1 MKNRFNLC
9 LAISL
14 STICLLLACESKFNE
29 QKPEGVEFADIQL
42 KDRVSANLTLDEKI
56 SQIEKS
62 AFKLKNIIS
71 LFRKLQLNDD
81 TAYTPIDLLLD
92 LTSELKKGLPRG
104 LKGLYAKQSQIHIP
118 ISKLSTECQRVD
130 AIFKTLEPKSIQSE
144 GGETKIEISAVI
156 SIKSCFSKD
165 FVDAFEIH
173 AQGAN
178 LSLIIKS
185 EAFTKLFSKMLPDVP
200 DEIKKLTSSC
210 NFTGDEQSFITQV
223 NCNQLAIPLS
233 ETESALL
240 DSFSYFPAGETRLEG
255 TGKIFGLQGLKA
267 LLYLKLRDGAPPE
280 IKISN
285 VEPASTFSSPA
296 SSDKK

>member
-1 MKNRFNLC
+1 MKYRFNHYLF
-9 LAISL
+9 LSL
-14 STICLLLACESKFNE
+14 STVCLLLACESKFNE

-71 LFRKLQLNDD
+71 LFRKFQLNDD
-81 TAYTPIDLLLD
+81 TTYTPIDLLLD
-92 LTSELKKGLPRG
+92 ITSELKKGLPRG

-118 ISKLSTECQRVD
+118 ISNLSSECQKVD
-130 AIFKTLEPKSIQSE
+130 AIFKTLEPKNIQSE
-144 GGETKIEISAVI
+144 GGETKIELSAVI
-156 SIKSCFSKD
+156 SMKTCFSKD
-165 FVDAFEIH
+165 FIDAFEIH

-178 LSLIIKS
+178 LTLIIKS
-185 EAFTKLFSKMLPDVP
+185 EAFKKLFAKMLPDVP

-210 NFTGDEQSFITQV
+210 NFNGDEQSFINQV

-240 DSFSYFPAGETRLEG
+240 DSFSYYPAGETRFEG
-255 TGKIFGLQGLKA
+255 SGKIFGLQGLKA
-267 LLYLKLRDGAPPE
+267 HLYLKLRDNAPPE

-285 VEPASTFSSPA
+285 VEPTSTINPPA
-296 SSDKK
+296 PSDKK